1 MSGDADEDASETSA
15 EATLEAFRLA
25 DSFLPVGTYTVS
37 YGLEQFVADD
47 RVTDAEDLRA
57 LLETYLRR
65 QVGPAELVALRA
77 AHAAARE
84 GDVDA
89 VCAAD
94 RRLAAVTLAAEF
106 RESAQSSGAR
116 LLSLQRDLRD
126 SDLFERYAERAKG
139 EARSASNGNGGTA
152 EGAPG
157 NYAVVLGAAT
167 GLAGVDE
174 REACLLCCHG
184 FVTGLLGAAQR
195 LLSLGHTDA
204 QRILDD
210 LRPVI
215 ADAVEDSADRTL
227 DDMTPFAPLV
237 DVLAA
242 DHERAQRRLFVS

>member
-1 MSGDADEDASETSA
+1 MSDD
-15 EATLEAFRLA
+15 ATLEAFRLA

-47 RVTDAEDLRA
+47 RVTDADDLEA

-77 AHAAARE
+77 AHAAASE
-84 GDVDA
+84 DDIDA
-89 VCAAD
+89 ICAAD

-106 RESAQSSGAR
+106 RESAQQSGDR
-116 LLSLQRDLRD
+116 LLSLQRELRD
-126 SDLFERYAERAKG
+126 DDLLERYAESVA
-139 EARSASNGNGGTA
+139 ADD
-152 EGAPG
+152 APG
-157 NYAVVLGAAT
+157 NYAVVLGVAT
-167 GLAGVDE
+167 GLAGIDV
-174 REACLLCCHG
+174 RQACLLCCHG

-210 LRPVI
+210 LRPVMAEA
-215 ADAVEDSADRTL
+215 ADDSAGRSI

-242 DHERAQRRLFVS
+242 DHERAERRLFAS

>member
-1 MSGDADEDASETSA
+1 MSDA
-15 EATLEAFRLA
+15 ATLESFRLA
-25 DSFLPVGTYTVS
+25 DSFLPVGTYSVS
-37 YGLEQFVADD
+37 FGLEQFVQDD
-47 RVTDAEDLRA
+47 RVEDAADLEA
-57 LLETYLRR
+57 LLATYLRR
-65 QVGPAELVALRA
+65 QVGPADLVALRA

-84 GDVDA
+84 GDLDA
-89 VCAAD
+89 LCAAD
-94 RRLAAVTLAAEF
+94 RRLSAVTLAAEF
-106 RESAQSSGAR
+106 RESAQQSGDR
-116 LLSLQRDLRD
+116 LLSLQTDLRD
-126 SDLFERYAERAKG
+126 ESLLADYADRVAADE
-139 EARSASNGNGGTA
+139 S
-152 EGAPG
+152 PG

-210 LRPVI
+210 LGAVMT
-215 ADAVEDSADRTL
+215 DAVEDSADRTI

-242 DHERAQRRLFVS
+242 DHERAERRLFAS